1 MDINKTIGIVGKG
14 YGLPANIRTNDD
26 PVFDWLKEHNPSGTD
41 LFQGYKYRRVL
52 SADENVMD
60 ILVPAALKA
69 LSDAN
74 MSASDIDCLLGYV
87 SVGEFNTPNTLI
99 RLHQEL
105 NMGAYCSVIPIQA
118 DFNNFN
124 YALLFADS
132 LIRTGRAK
140 NVMIATASNW
150 TKYVDYH
157 TPASLSVSDGA
168 GVVVLSATEK
178 RGCFSFADISS
189 VMDSS
194 LYGTMFVQPDLLT
207 YAENKPLFSRP
218 YFHLTDAG
226 QIGFNTFGKEAPP
239 LAVKKLLEKNQ
250 ISSDEICL
258 ISHQSSSVLM
268 EFWQNAAQPKQYINT
283 LEIFAN
289 MELAVLPV
297 NFAFCY
303 DEIKTEYVVLLGI
316 GMDFQTSAVLLKRN

>member
-1 MDINKTIGIVGKG
+1 
-14 YGLPANIRTNDD
+14 
-26 PVFDWLKEHNPSGTD
+26 
-41 LFQGYKYRRVL
+41 
-52 SADENVMD
+52 
-60 ILVPAALKA
+60 
-69 LSDAN
+69 
-74 MSASDIDCLLGYV
+74 
-87 SVGEFNTPNTLI
+87 
-99 RLHQEL
+99 
-105 NMGAYCSVIPIQA
+105 
-118 DFNNFN
+118 
-124 YALLFADS
+124 
-132 LIRTGRAK
+132 
-140 NVMIATASNW
+140 
-150 TKYVDYH
+150 
-157 TPASLSVSDGA
+157 
-168 GVVVLSATEK
+168 
-178 RGCFSFADISS
+178 
-189 VMDSS
+189 
-194 LYGTMFVQPDLLT
+194 MFVQPDLLT